1 MTVADASTTYF
12 TINAGGI
19 DKTVSIYALSEAL
32 PGQADADARHAFV
45 LLSEML
51 GDIATTAAPGT
62 LTGVEGYDPALY
74 RTAIFEGYGE
84 PAGEA
89 IAWPWANL
97 SLADFP
103 QGDEPGREKVL
114 TRSQVAKLTDVPNGG
129 QLQIWVKAPDGS
141 LVTFAVRPLLP
152 DEIAAYEAATASPL
166 GWRVRPSCT
175 CRRNAPHRRTTRSAS
190 GACGSRAWYRRWG
203 RCGAW
208 PGAG

>member
-12 TINAGGI
+12 TINADGV
-19 DKTVSIYALSEAL
+19 DKTVSIYALSEAM

-62 LTGVEGYDPALY
+62 LTGIEGYDPAVY
-74 RTAIFEGYGE
+74 PTAIFKGYGE
-84 PAGEA
+84 PPGEA

-114 TRSQVAKLTDVPNGG
+114 TRAQVAKLTDVPNGG
-129 QLQIWVKAPDGS
+129 QLEIWVRGTRWVAGDLRS
-141 LVTFAVRPLLP
+141 QAAAA
-152 DEIAAYEAATASPL
+152 DEIAAYEAA
-166 GWRVRPSCT
+166 
-175 CRRNAPHRRTTRSAS
+175 SA
-190 GACGSRAWYRRWG
+190 
-203 RCGAW
+203 
-208 PGAG
+208 